1 DADILYIGFISTKGA
16 IQEGSNR
23 LNQQGIKVN
32 TIQIRQLH
40 PFPTSVIQDAV
51 NKAKK
56 VVVVEHN
63 YQGQLASIIKMN
75 VNIHDKIE
83 NYTKYDGTPF
93 LPHEIEEKG
102 KIIAT
107 EIKEMV

>member
-1 DADILYIGFISTKGA
+1 MQL
-16 IQEGSNR
+16 
-23 LNQQGIKVN
+23 IK
-32 TIQIRQLH
+32 R
-40 PFPTSVIQDAV
+40 
-51 NKAKK
+51 KK

-63 YQGQLASIIKMN
+63 YQGQLSSIIKMN

>member
-1 DADILYIGFISTKGA
+1 MRMQIFFISVLFLQKV
-16 IQEGSNR
+16 QFKKGSNR

-63 YQGQLASIIKMN
+63 YQGQLASIIK
-75 VNIHDKIE
+75 
-83 NYTKYDGTPF
+83 
-93 LPHEIEEKG
+93 
-102 KIIAT
+102 
-107 EIKEMV
+107 

>member
-1 DADILYIGFISTKGA
+1 MGFYLLPKGA

-63 YQGQLASIIKMN
+63 YQGQLASMKLN

-107 EIKEMV
+107 EMKEMV

>member
-1 DADILYIGFISTKGA
+1 M
-16 IQEGSNR
+16 
-23 LNQQGIKVN
+23 NQQGIKVN

-40 PFPTSVIQDAV
+40 PFLTSVIQDAV

-56 VVVVEHN
+56 VVIVEHD

-93 LPHEIEEKG
+93 LPHEIEEKV
-102 KIIAT
+102 K
-107 EIKEMV
+107 